1 MFVNLK
7 LEESKVLLPATALA
21 YGPSPRHGAPAR
33 RDVGKS
39 LAIVGVAVDL
49 GSEVDPRIR
58 TRTASG
64 DPYWS
69 DNAMS
74 GQRSPA
80 SSCPITQRSPR
91 LEALI
96 RIPIRVHGKF
106 LAI

>member
-1 MFVNLK
+1 M
-7 LEESKVLLPATALA
+7 
-21 YGPSPRHGAPAR
+21 PS
-33 RDVGKS
+33 KS

-80 SSCPITQRSPR
+80 SLLLPPSPQKAPQARS
-91 LEALI
+91 LD
-96 RIPIRVHGKF
+96 
-106 LAI
+106 

>member
-1 MFVNLK
+1 M
-7 LEESKVLLPATALA
+7 
-21 YGPSPRHGAPAR
+21 PSE
-33 RDVGKS
+33 S
-39 LAIVGVAVDL
+39 LAIVEVAVDL

-80 SSCPITQRSPR
+80 SLLLPHHPKKPPR

-96 RIPIRVHGKF
+96 RTPIRVHGKF